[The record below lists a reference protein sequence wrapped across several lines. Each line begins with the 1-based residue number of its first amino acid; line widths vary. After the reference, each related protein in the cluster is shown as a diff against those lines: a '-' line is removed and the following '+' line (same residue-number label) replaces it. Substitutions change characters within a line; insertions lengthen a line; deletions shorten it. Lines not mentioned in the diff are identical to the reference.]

1 MVRKDGAGKILIALA
16 LGLLLGM
23 LVTLT
28 GAAVTAFLISAQK
41 IPVDGIG
48 DAAMLTILLASAT
61 AALIVS
67 AKAQG
72 LRIVM
77 CLAGGGVYFLG
88 LLCCGAVLFDGVR
101 GGVFPSFAVTMCG
114 SILIWLLGVKGG
126 RKQKYKVPKMRI

>member
-1 MVRKDGAGKILIALA
+1 MVRNDGVGKILITLA

-23 LVTLT
+23 LVTLV
-28 GAAVTAFLISAQK
+28 GAAITASLIGGQK
-41 IPVDGIG
+41 IQADATGY
-48 DAAMLTILLASAT
+48 AAMFTILLASAT

-77 CLAGGGVYFLG
+77 CLVGGGVYFLG
-88 LLCCGAVLFDGVR
+88 LLCCGAALFDGVR
-101 GGVFPSFAVTMCG
+101 GGVFPSFAVIVCG
-114 SILIWLLGVKGG
+114 SMLVWLLGVKGG